1 MTTNSQLPIIKSEET
16 QNQRLKIFSSSEIVS
31 TKWPRLDR
39 LILKATLEVDN
50 PETYAGDFTFA
61 VAKIC
66 QQLGCKLPSQELFS
80 VLFEFHCKYFSK
92 FTIAE
97 IKTAFELHLLGEITD
112 DKGERFKHYQNFDC
126 DFYSSILLKYQQR
139 KDRVI
144 VNAKTELSKIDYE
157 ERNVRD
163 NVAAHQNILNQI
175 REDFDLEEPQIFS
188 IKYDILI
195 ESGVLTLST
204 EEKKKFMEQ
213 AEIEIKNDAFKRG
226 ELREMKDITIGLLS
240 GDVKAVAKR
249 LAYKHFL
256 SNRTNLEL
264 LNQS

>member
-1 MTTNSQLPIIKSEET
+1 MESDNSESYASD
-16 QNQRLKIFSSSEIVS
+16 FS
-31 TKWPRLDR
+31 
-39 LILKATLEVDN
+39 
-50 PETYAGDFTFA
+50 FA
-61 VAKIC
+61 IAKIC

-80 VLFEFHCKYFSK
+80 VLFEFHCKYFSG
-92 FTIAE
+92 FTISE
-97 IKTAFELHLLGEITD
+97 IKTAFELHLLGEIID

-144 VNAKTELSKIDYE
+144 INAKTELSKIDYE

-163 NVAAHQNILNQI
+163 NVAAHHNILNQI

-195 ESGVLTLST
+195 ESGVLKIST
-204 EEKKKFMEQ
+204 EEKKKFMELAQ
-213 AEIEIKNDAFKRG
+213 IEIENEAFKRG
-226 ELREMKDITIGLLS
+226 EIREMRNITAGYLS
-240 GDVKAVAKR
+240 GDIKAVAKR

-256 SNRTNLEL
+256 SDRSNLEK